1 MHYLHKLLVTLL
13 CLPALSMS
21 AQTAR
26 VQVIHNSPDALA
38 AIVDV
43 YLNDILLID
52 DFEFRTASPFID
64 APAGVDFTVGIA
76 PSNSSS
82 SADAIATF
90 DYNLAADETYIIVA
104 SGVVNTSGYDPV
116 RPFNLEV
123 FAGAREAASLSGNT
137 DVLVYHGSTD
147 APAVDVVETLVTGGA
162 TIVDNAFY
170 GDFAGYLELA
180 TLDYR
185 LAVKD
190 ATGAVTVKSYE
201 APLEALGLQNAALTV
216 LASGFLNPAQNSN
229 GAPFGLFV
237 ALPSGGDL
245 IALPESTARLQVIHN
260 SADAA
265 ATEVDV
271 YLNDDLLLD
280 NFAFRT
286 ATPFIDAPAG
296 VDIFVG
302 IAPSTSTSSADIIVD
317 FDYNLTP
324 GESYIIVASGIVSGS
339 GYNPAQPFN
348 LEVFAGARESAD
360 VSGNTD
366 VLVYHGSTD
375 APTVDVVETLVTG
388 GATIVDN
395 ASYSD
400 FAGYLELATL
410 NYRLAVRDATGAITV
425 KSYEAPLQALG
436 LQNAALTV
444 LASGFLDPSQNSNGA
459 PFGLYVALPSGG
471 DLIALPESTARLQ
484 VIHNSADAA
493 AAEVDVYLNNGLLLD
508 NFAFRTATPF
518 IDAPAGSN
526 ISVGIAPST
535 STSSAD
541 VIATFNY
548 TLTPGESY
556 IIVAS
561 GIVSGSGYNPPQPFN
576 LDVFP
581 GARESADLNGNTD
594 VLVYHGSTDAPT
606 VDVVETLV
614 TGGATIV
621 DNASYTNFAGY
632 LELLNEDYRLEVR
645 DETGTVTVK
654 SYEAPLATLGLENA
668 ALAVLASGF
677 LDPTQNS
684 NGPAFGLY
692 VALPSGG
699 ALIPLPESTARVQ
712 VIHNSADA
720 AASVV
725 DVYLNNALLID
736 DFAFRTSTPFV
747 DVPSAVNITIGIAP
761 GTSTS
766 SADIIANFDYTLE
779 TGETYVIVASG
790 LVSAGGYNPLQPFT
804 LEVFGGARESASQA
818 GNTDVLVFHGSTD
831 APTVDVV
838 ETRITNGLTVVDNAS
853 YTDFAGYLQ
862 LATVDYRLEVRDE
875 SGSIT
880 VKSYEAPLA
889 TLGLQNA
896 ALTVLA
902 SGFLNPAE
910 NSNGAP
916 FGLYVALASGGA
928 LIPLPESTARVQVIH
943 NSADAAASAVDVY
956 LNNSLL
962 IDDFAFRTA
971 TPFIDAPAGVNISV
985 GIAPASST
993 SSADIIASFEYALE
1007 GGETYIIVA
1016 SGIVSGSGYNPP
1028 QPFSLEVFAGA
1039 REDATSAGN
1048 TDVLVFHGSTD
1059 APTVDVVETFVTGGA
1074 TIVNDASYSD
1084 FAGYL
1089 ELSTLNYKLD
1099 VRDETGTV
1107 TVKSYDAPLATLG
1120 LQNAALT
1127 VLASGFLNPAENS
1140 DGAAFGL
1147 YVALPSGG
1155 ALIPLPESSTARVQ
1169 VIHNSPDPAAAVVD
1183 VYLNDVLLLDN
1194 FSFRTATPFV
1204 DVPAATD
1211 ITIGVAPPT
1220 STSSNDVLA
1229 SFDFNLESGSTY
1241 MIVADGLV
1249 VPIGFD
1255 PFVGFSLEVYPLARE
1270 QASVAGNTDV
1280 LVHHGSTDAPTV
1292 DVVETL
1298 VTDNATIVDD
1308 LAYGEFAGYLE
1319 LATADYRIE
1328 VRDQTGV
1335 VTVASYDAPLA
1346 TLGLNNAALAVIASG
1361 FLNPAANSNGAAF
1374 GLYVALPSGGA
1385 LIPLPLTIPSATNDL
1400 ERIQGN
1406 VYPNPATDF
1415 VTLEIPERIV
1425 TTYRIMDMAGKQMA
1439 VEAEIKDGNITFNT
1453 STLNAGMYILEV
1465 SGEDFTSS
1473 AKISIKR

>member
-1 MHYLHKLLVTLL
+1 MHYLNKLLVMLL
-13 CLPALSMS
+13 CLPAMS
-21 AQTAR
+21 LFAQTAR

-38 AIVDV
+38 AVVDV

-76 PSNSSS
+76 PSNSAS

-90 DYNLAADETYIIVA
+90 DYNLAANETYIIVA
-104 SGVVNTSGYDPV
+104 SGVVNPAGYNPV
-116 RPFNLEV
+116 KPFNLEV
-123 FAGAREAASLSGNT
+123 FAGAREAAAVAGNT

-180 TLDYR
+180 TLNYR

-190 ATGAVTVKSYE
+190 ATGSVTVKSYE
-201 APLEALGLQNAALTV
+201 APLQTLGLQNAALTV

-229 GAPFGLFV
+229 GAPFGLYV

-265 ATEVDV
+265 AAEVDV
-271 YLNDDLLLD
+271 YLNDALLLD

-324 GESYIIVASGIVSGS
+324 GESYIIVANGIVSGS
-339 GYNPAQPFN
+339 GYNPLQPFN
-348 LEVFAGARESAD
+348 LDVFAGARESAD
-360 VSGNTD
+360 LAGNTD

-395 ASYSD
+395 ASYS
-400 FAGYLELATL
+400 
-410 NYRLAVRDATGAITV
+410 
-425 KSYEAPLQALG
+425 
-436 LQNAALTV
+436 
-444 LASGFLDPSQNSNGA
+444 
-459 PFGLYVALPSGG
+459 
-471 DLIALPESTARLQ
+471 
-484 VIHNSADAA
+484 
-493 AAEVDVYLNNGLLLD
+493 
-508 NFAFRTATPF
+508 
-518 IDAPAGSN
+518 
-526 ISVGIAPST
+526 
-535 STSSAD
+535 
-541 VIATFNY
+541 
-548 TLTPGESY
+548 
-556 IIVAS
+556 
-561 GIVSGSGYNPPQPFN
+561 
-576 LDVFP
+576 
-581 GARESADLNGNTD
+581 
-594 VLVYHGSTDAPT
+594 
-606 VDVVETLV
+606 
-614 TGGATIV
+614 
-621 DNASYTNFAGY
+621 NFAGY
-632 LELLNEDYRLEVR
+632 LELLTTDYRLEVR

-677 LDPTQNS
+677 LDPSQNS

-692 VALPSGG
+692 AALPTGG

-720 AASVV
+720 AAAVV
-725 DVYLNNALLID
+725 DVYLNNTLLID
-736 DFAFRTSTPFV
+736 DFAFRTATPFV

-766 SADIIANFDYTLE
+766 SADIIANFDYTLT

-790 LVSAGGYNPLQPFT
+790 LVSPVGYNPLQPFT
-804 LEVFGGARESASQA
+804 LEVFSGARESATQA
-818 GNTDVLVFHGSTD
+818 GNTDVLVYHGSTD

-838 ETRITNGLTVVDNAS
+838 ETKITNGLTVVDNAS

-875 SGSIT
+875 TGSIT

-910 NSNGAP
+910 NSNGSP

-956 LNNSLL
+956 LNDALL

-971 TPFIDAPAGVNISV
+971 SPFIDAPAGVTITV

-993 SSADIIASFEYALE
+993 SSADVIASFDYALE
-1007 GGETYIIVA
+1007 GGESYIIVA

-1028 QPFSLEVFAGA
+1028 QPFSLEVFPGA
-1039 REDATSAGN
+1039 RESASAAGN
-1048 TDVLVFHGSTD
+1048 TDVLVYHGSTD
-1059 APTVDVVETFVTGGA
+1059 APTVDVVETRVTGGA
-1074 TIVNDASYSD
+1074 TIVNDASYTD

-1089 ELSTLNYKLD
+1089 ELATLDYRLE
-1099 VRDETGTV
+1099 VRDETGAV
-1107 TVKSYDAPLATLG
+1107 TVKSYEAPLATLG
-1120 LQNAALT
+1120 LQDAALT

-1140 DGAAFGL
+1140 NGAAFGL
-1147 YVALPSGG
+1147 YVALPAGG
-1155 ALIPLPESSTARVQ
+1155 ALIPLPESTARVQ

-1183 VYLNDVLLLDN
+1183 VYLNDALLLDN

-1211 ITIGVAPPT
+1211 FTIGVAPPT
-1220 STSSNDVLA
+1220 STSASEVIA
-1229 SFDFNLESGSTY
+1229 SFDFNLAAGTTSI
-1241 MIVADGLV
+1241 IVADGLV

-1255 PFVGFSLEVYPLARE
+1255 PFVGFSLEVYPFARE
-1270 QASVAGNTDV
+1270 QATISGNTDV

-1298 VTDNATIVDD
+1298 VTNNVTIVDD

-1361 FLNPAANSNGAAF
+1361 FLNPAVNSNGPAF

-1385 LIPLPLTIPSATNDL
+1385 LIPLPLTIPNATNDL
-1400 ERIQGN
+1400 ERVNAN

-1415 VTLEIPERIV
+1415 VTLELPARDV
-1425 TTYRIMDMAGKQMA
+1425 TTYRVTDMAGKQMA
-1439 VEAEIKDGNITFNT
+1439 VEAQINDGRVRFNT
-1453 STLNAGMYILEV
+1453 SALNAGMYILEV

-1473 AKISIKR
+1473 AKISVKR